1 MLRLTHSDDGIAV
14 PEIRAIV
21 VFQRNCYAPEHIEVA
36 EKPAGFEF
44 PHERIGVSSARS
56 NQYPAVVRLAHI
68 GEFYA
73 DGGLFPLALRLCI
86 RMAKQ
91 QQAGCK

>member
-1 MLRLTHSDDGIAV
+1 MW
-14 PEIRAIV
+14 
-21 VFQRNCYAPEHIEVA
+21 
-36 EKPAGFEF
+36 
-44 PHERIGVSSARS
+44 
-56 NQYPAVVRLAHI
+56 LAHI